1 MQLKANNFTMKR
13 PISQYEH
20 PSIPFCHQKK
30 TSSHQ
35 IKPMG
40 PYSKPVPSFL
50 LKSKSG
56 HNGLKDKISAL
67 NGEGK

>member
-1 MQLKANNFTMKR
+1 MQLKTSNVTTKR

-20 PSIPFCHQKK
+20 PSIPFYQQKK
-30 TSSHQ
+30 ASSHQ
-35 IKPMG
+35 IKTMR

-67 NGEGK
+67 NGEGN

>member
-1 MQLKANNFTMKR
+1 MQLNTNNVTMKR

-20 PSIPFCHQKK
+20 LSIPFHHQKK

-40 PYSKPVPSFL
+40 PYSKPLPSFL

-56 HNGLKDKISAL
+56 HNGLKNKNSAL